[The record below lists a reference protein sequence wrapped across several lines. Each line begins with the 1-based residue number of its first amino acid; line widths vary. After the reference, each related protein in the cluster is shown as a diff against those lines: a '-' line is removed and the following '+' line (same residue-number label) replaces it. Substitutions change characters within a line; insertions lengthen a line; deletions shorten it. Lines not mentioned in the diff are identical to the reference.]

1 MPALLCCLPCHLF
14 CRAALWQVEAICC
27 TAQLRFCGCNSPAVI
42 FPIVPKQVRG
52 GVKEGGG
59 VDSRLWHPDV
69 LVHQIE
75 RHSSLLSRTRI
86 AALECVLLF
95 LGLRCCCRCCN
106 TLQGFNND
114 ISRPAIKA
122 AQRQQQQQKDVLV
135 ERVFAFAGATAVS
148 IDAAL
153 D

>member
-14 CRAALWQVEAICC
+14 CPAALWQVEAICC

-42 FPIVPKQVRG
+42 FPIVHKQVRG
-52 GVKEGGG
+52 RGRGRWLILDCGI
-59 VDSRLWHPDV
+59 L
-69 LVHQIE
+69 LC
-75 RHSSLLSRTRI
+75 SSIKLSVTRASRI

-95 LGLRCCCRCCN
+95 LGLRCCCN

-114 ISRPAIKA
+114 ISRPAIKP
-122 AQRQQQQQKDVLV
+122 AQQQQQQQKDVLEERER

-148 IDAAL
+148 IAAAL